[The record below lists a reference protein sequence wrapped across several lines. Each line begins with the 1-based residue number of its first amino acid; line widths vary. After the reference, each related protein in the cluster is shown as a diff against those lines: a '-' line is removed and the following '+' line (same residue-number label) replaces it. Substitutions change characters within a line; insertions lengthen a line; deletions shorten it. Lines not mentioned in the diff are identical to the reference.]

1 MGPVKLTEAILFDIQ
16 GFSVHD
22 GPGCRTLLFLKGCSL
37 QCSWCSNPEGLLPF
51 PEPLYNSSKCIFD
64 NLCTG
69 ACPRDAITPGDQTL
83 CFDREKCHDCT
94 TYECS
99 KACCTGALKIGGYRI
114 SEEELMR
121 KIRRDR
127 QYWGSNGGITL
138 TGGEPFLQPSV
149 VSSFLKKCHL
159 AFIHTAVE
167 TCGNISWKNIEPSLA
182 YLDWIFFDLKQM
194 DDVRHIAMTGAS
206 NKLILEN
213 ARKLATAFPGRL
225 VFRMPVIPG
234 FNDDGEHIVQLCAFL
249 NSIKKDEINILP
261 VHHLGREKYNLI
273 GRSYYTDNFTPPEKE
288 SLAHI
293 QSVFTSH
300 GIRCYVG
307 TDTPF

>member
-1 MGPVKLTEAILFDIQ
+1 MGPAKLTEGILFDIQ

-37 QCSWCSNPEGLLPF
+37 HCSWCSNPEGLLPF

-64 NLCTG
+64 NLCID
-69 ACPRDAITPGDQTL
+69 ACPGDAITAGDKTL
-83 CFDREKCHDCT
+83 FFDREKCRDCT
-94 TYECS
+94 TYDCS
-99 KACCTGALKIGGYRI
+99 KACCTGALKTGGYRI
-114 SEEELMR
+114 AEDELMR

-138 TGGEPFLQPSV
+138 TGGEPFLQPSF

-167 TCGNISWKNIEPSLA
+167 TCGNIAWKNIEPSLE

-194 DDVRHIAMTGAS
+194 DDARHIAMTGAS

-213 ARKLATAFPGRL
+213 ARKLAMAFPGRL
-225 VFRMPVIPG
+225 VFRMPVVPG
-234 FNDDGEHIVQLCAFL
+234 LNDDGEHIVQLCAFL
-249 NSIKKDEINILP
+249 NSIEKDEINILP
-261 VHHLGREKYNLI
+261 AHHLGREKYNLL
-273 GRSYYTDNFTPPEKE
+273 GRGYYTDDFNSPEKE

-293 QSVFTSH
+293 QSLFTGH